1 MGKVLTRR
9 DFIKGSTFAVM
20 GAALSLPAQ
29 QVKKSKVILIRHKEA
44 LDENS
49 RINGDVVQ
57 EMLDEAVMTLFGQ
70 DNPVEAFKK
79 IIQPDEVVGIKTNVW
94 SYLPTPP
101 EVENAIKRRLIDVGV
116 KEEDIGL
123 DDHGVRKN
131 PIFLKATSL
140 INVRPLRTHYLA
152 GVSGCMKNYIM
163 FAKSQP
169 ALHPNSCSGLGS
181 LFSLPQVKGKTRLNI
196 LCALTPQFHGRGPH
210 HFSRRYVWDYGGLII
225 GQDPVAVD
233 ATGLRLII
241 AKRTE
246 QLGKDR
252 AIPPVPRHIRDADV
266 KHKLGTSDPGKI
278 DLIKLGWKDDILI

>member
-29 QVKKSKVILIRHKEA
+29 QVKKSKVILIRHKDA